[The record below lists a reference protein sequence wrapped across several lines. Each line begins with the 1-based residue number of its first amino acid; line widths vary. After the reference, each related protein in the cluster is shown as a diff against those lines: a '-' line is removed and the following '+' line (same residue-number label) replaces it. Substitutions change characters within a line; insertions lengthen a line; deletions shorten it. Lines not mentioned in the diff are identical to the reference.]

1 MTSAYTIQ
9 GIPEKLDTTIALP
22 ASKSLSNRGLILQ
35 ALSQHSFAIHN
46 LSEADDTV
54 LLQSILEQDP
64 EVWDCGN
71 AGTAFRFLTAYAA
84 MKPGKRQLTGSQRMQ
99 ERPIGPL
106 VNALRQIGA
115 RISYTQEEGYP
126 PLMIKG
132 QSLQGGHV
140 ELDAGI
146 SSQFVTALLL
156 IAPFTDKGI
165 QLTFTGIPV
174 SRPYFAMT
182 IKMLQYFNVKVQQKS
197 NEVAVS
203 PKAQWPNKS
212 LTIEP
217 DWTSASYWIGL
228 ASLLPGSQITFKGL
242 NKRSWQGDEAIL
254 DLTSGFGIESKKTDE
269 GLQVSSNGGTPP
281 FFEGLLT
288 DHPDLVPTL
297 VALCTA
303 AKVPFTMQGLAHLRD
318 KETDRLAAL
327 REEMSKA
334 GAAIVENNDGLSCKS
349 FDEPVHDGLLIKT
362 YNDHRMAMSS
372 VLLATCHLP
381 LSIAKPEVVDKS
393 YPGFWEQLASAGFIF
408 QSVNQ

>member
-9 GIPEKLDTTIALP
+9 GVPEKLDTTITLP
-22 ASKSLSNRGLILQ
+22 SSKSLSNRALILQ
-35 ALSQHSFAIHN
+35 ALSRHSFAIHN
-46 LSEADDTV
+46 LSAANDTV
-54 LLQSILEQDP
+54 LLHSILEEDP
-64 EVWDCGN
+64 AIWDCGN

-84 MKPGKRQLTGSQRMQ
+84 MKAGKRELTGNNRMH

-106 VNALRQIGA
+106 VNALRQLGA
-115 RISYTQEEGYP
+115 QISYTREDGYP
-126 PLMIKG
+126 PLMIQG
-132 QSLQGGHV
+132 QSLKGGKV
-140 ELDAGI
+140 ELDAGT

-156 IAPFTDKGI
+156 IAPFTEKGL

-203 PKAQWPNKS
+203 PKTQWPNKH

-228 ASLLPGSQITFKGL
+228 AGLLPGSQVRFQGL
-242 NKRSWQGDEAIL
+242 TKRSWQGDEAIL
-254 DLTSGFGIESKKTDE
+254 DLTHGFGIQSKRTDE
-269 GLQVSSNGGTPP
+269 GLLVNSKEGRPT

-303 AKVPFTMQGLAHLRD
+303 AKVPFTMQGVAHLRD

-327 REEMSKA
+327 RDEMVKV
-334 GAAIVENNDGLSCKS
+334 GAAIQSSNEGLNAEK
-349 FDEPVHDGLLIKT
+349 FDELVSDPLLIQT
-362 YNDHRMAMSS
+362 YDDHRLAMSS
-372 VLLATCHLP
+372 VILATSHIP
-381 LSIAKPEVVDKS
+381 LSIADPEVVDKS
-393 YPGFWEQLASAGFIF
+393 YPGFWEQLLSAGFLF
-408 QSVNQ
+408 SSS

>member
-9 GIPEKLDTTIALP
+9 AVPEKLDTTIALP

-46 LSEADDTV
+46 LSEAEDTV

-64 EVWDCGN
+64 EVWNCGN

-126 PLMIKG
+126 PLMVKG

-140 ELDAGI
+140 ELDARI

-156 IAPFTDKGI
+156 IAPFTDRGI

-203 PKAQWPNKS
+203 PKAQWPNKPLS
-212 LTIEP
+212 IEP

-228 ASLLPGSQITFKGL
+228 AGLLPGSLVRFPGL
-242 NKRSWQGDEAIL
+242 TKRSWQGDEAIL
-254 DLTSGFGIESKKTDE
+254 DLAAGFGIHGKKTGE
-269 GLQVSSNGGTPP
+269 GLQVSSQEGRPT

-303 AKVPFTMQGLAHLRD
+303 AKVPFTMQGLTHLKD

-327 REEMSKA
+327 QQEMAKA
-334 GAAIVENNDGLSCKS
+334 GAATQSSNGGLHCEK
-349 FDEPVHDGLLIKT
+349 FDEAFYEPFLIQT

-393 YPGFWEQLASAGFIF
+393 YPGFWEQLASAGFHF
-408 QSVNQ
+408 SSP